1 MTTVSVIIP
10 AKDRVAFT
18 SQAINSVL
26 KQNLPQNTQVEVL
39 VVDNGSTVPLKKILQ
54 NQFPQV
60 NFLRYDGRQHPGA
73 TRNYGLRFAKGD
85 FVAFLDNDDQWH
97 PNFLKSSLE
106 AIEKSAAPAT
116 VCLTSPY
123 FYGPYPF
130 DQKVKLFFLNAIRTL
145 VLLFSSL
152 FNNHS
157 LPFSGFYL
165 CQISH
170 MLFSTRAIGKTRFN
184 NFSVA
189 AEDWEFVANISRLK
203 QIYILSQ
210 PLVYFR
216 YELRSNT
223 NTPDVKQKK
232 WNSYRDLIKHLPASH
247 KLGLLYK
254 LFLGYIKIYS

>member
-26 KQNLPQNTQVEVL
+26 KQNLPQDTQVEVL
-39 VVDNGSTVPLKKILQ
+39 VIDNGSTVPLKKILQ

-60 NFLRYDGRQHPGA
+60 KFLRYYGRQHPGA
-73 TRNYGLRFAKGD
+73 TRNHGLKFAKSD
-85 FVAFLDNDDQWH
+85 FVAFLDNDDQWR

-106 AIEKSAAPAT
+106 ALEKSFAPAT

-123 FYGPYPF
+123 FYDPYPF
-130 DQKVKLFFLNAIRTL
+130 DQKVKLYFLNVIRTF
-145 VLLFSSL
+145 VLLFSWF
-152 FNNHS
+152 FNNNM

-170 MLFSTRAIGKTRFN
+170 MLFSARSIGKTRFN
-184 NFSVA
+184 DFSVA
-189 AEDWEFVANISRLK
+189 AEDWEFITNVSRRK
-203 QIYILSQ
+203 QVYILPQ
-210 PLVYFR
+210 FLVDFR
-216 YELRSNT
+216 YELKSNT
-223 NTPDVKQKK
+223 NTTEVKQKK

-247 KLGLLYK
+247 KKGLLYK
-254 LFLGYIKIYS
+254 FFLDYIKIYS